1 MALTFLESLERALKN
16 EPEFGEVFD
25 QRASE
30 HMLADLAAI
39 RGRLGA
45 GAPTAGTKRDYLRW
59 LIGRNLYLDPRG
71 TLQTQRQVQLK
82 LDTIYVTLRA
92 QREEAAAAVDR
103 RLVEQELLDL
113 DSKLAADGLSA
124 EEIEDHRDTLVARKQ
139 SGAAVSVTEV
149 VPLSQL
155 PRITATSS
163 SSATLAAGRRHC
175 SVTSR

>member
-92 QREEAAAAVDR
+92 QREEAAAAVVISLSSRSCRPSLEVSRRRTVRRGDR
-103 RLVEQELLDL
+103 GSPR
-113 DSKLAADGLSA
+113 
-124 EEIEDHRDTLVARKQ
+124 HARR
-139 SGAAVSVTEV
+139 A
-149 VPLSQL
+149 
-155 PRITATSS
+155 
-163 SSATLAAGRRHC
+163 
-175 SVTSR
+175 